1 MKNLKFSITL
11 SLLFVSML
19 GSSQALAKSV
29 KVKIGKISEGKE
41 LIIFDYS
48 GRGIDEEYDELY
60 LEHTHNCG
68 DDFVPVYM
76 RINGNKIQP
85 VCWIPARL
93 DGIGYVLP
101 LGEGIDFNERGIK
114 FRNATL
120 DLDKK
125 KIR

>member
-1 MKNLKFSITL
+1 MNNLKLSITL
-11 SLLFVSML
+11 SLVFLSML
-19 GSSQALAKSV
+19 GSSQAFAKIV
-29 KVKIGKISEGKE
+29 KIKIGKISEGKE
-41 LIIFDYS
+41 LIIFGYS
-48 GRGIDEEYDELY
+48 DTAVGEEYEEPY
-60 LEHTHNCG
+60 LEHRHVCG
-68 DDFVPVYM
+68 DNFSPVYM

-85 VCWIPARL
+85 ACWIPARL